1 MKGAIH
7 AAAGRLLGRQ
17 QISYFAVQP
26 LLAGTGEYD
35 RLDSLSVIATEDR
48 RQTESW
54 ESSTDSEVGE
64 GRRLCV
70 AKVTLGRQEP

>member
-54 ESSTDSEVGE
+54 ESSTDSEAGE

-70 AKVTLGRQEP
+70 AKVTLGKQEP

>member
-54 ESSTDSEVGE
+54 VSSTDSEVE
-64 GRRLCV
+64 KGRRLGA
-70 AKVTLGRQEP
+70 AKVALGRQEP